1 MDTSGANRSA
11 VRAAGEP
18 RLLAICVCALGNR
31 IRPDRGPN
39 KSARGRVPTSAV
51 RRDAAPGFGEKK
63 YLALKER
70 NRLGV
75 GPANQPLIDV

>member
-1 MDTSGANRSA
+1 MPFAPLVNPNCWQFAFARWGTEFAPIGAQTSQPGAE
-11 VRAAGEP
+11 VAA
-18 RLLAICVCALGNR
+18 A
-31 IRPDRGPN
+31 
-39 KSARGRVPTSAV
+39 T
-51 RRDAAPGFGEKK
+51 AAPGFGEKK